1 MKISKYA
8 WIPALV
14 SIIVGLVCVLAPST
28 ILLGCGAKEDSD
40 GGGTGTGSGSG
51 GTGSGSGG
59 TGSGSGGNS
68 IVGGGSGTGSGT
80 TTEDGMGCTAGD
92 TKAQCVQKLLKEIEE
107 RSCASRAGGA
117 SSTADDT
124 SGTLNGLGLQIQSN

>member
-40 GGGTGTGSGSG
+40 GGGDTGTGSGSG
-51 GTGSGSGG
+51 GIVSGGGDGGTVSGGGDGG
-59 TGSGSGGNS
+59 TGSGGGPPSDSG
-68 IVGGGSGTGSGT
+68 
-80 TTEDGMGCTAGD
+80 
-92 TKAQCVQKLLKEIEE
+92 
-107 RSCASRAGGA
+107 
-117 SSTADDT
+117 
-124 SGTLNGLGLQIQSN
+124 